1 MLNEYGDEIEADLA
15 RYYRIDLCDFYRGLL
30 SSRRL
35 AVLIRHLPHDSAV
48 VTAINDGQ
56 PVWGSTEHLLADL
69 WTLLLK
75 ANSDPKKTPDK
86 LDHPVRAAMT
96 AKAVA
101 AAKQQLKQRF
111 LARKNAYSQE
121 P

>member
-1 MLNEYGDEIEADLA
+1 LLNEHGDEIEADLA
-15 RYYRIDLCDFYRGLL
+15 RFYRIDLCDFYRGRL

-35 AVLIRHLPHDSAV
+35 SVLIRHLPHDSAL

-56 PVWGSTEHLLADL
+56 PVWSSVEHLLADL
-69 WTLLLK
+69 WALLLR
-75 ANSDPKKTPDK
+75 ANSDPKKTSDK
-86 LDHPVRAAMT
+86 VDHPVRAAMT

-101 AAKQQLKQRF
+101 ATKQQLKQKF
-111 LARKNAYSQE
+111 LARKNAYAQE

>member
-1 MLNEYGDEIEADLA
+1 ML
-15 RYYRIDLCDFYRGLL
+15 
-30 SSRRL
+30 
-35 AVLIRHLPHDSAV
+35 VKHLPHDSAT

-56 PVWGSTEHLLADL
+56 PVWSSTDHLLADV
-69 WTLLLK
+69 WALLLK

-101 AAKQQLKQRF
+101 VKKTQLKQRF
-111 LARKNAYSQE
+111 LARKSDYAQDQ
-121 P
+121 